1 MMQKCIG
8 CISDQKKKK
17 KMCPFEV
24 KFDIPGA
31 LLFSNSLFLS
41 PSSYERNACFLW

>member
-1 MMQKCIG
+1 MMQKWIG
-8 CISDQKKKK
+8 YVPDKK
-17 KMCPFEV
+17 KMCPYEV

-41 PSSYERNACFLW
+41 LSSYERYACFLW

>member
-1 MMQKCIG
+1 MMQKCTG
-8 CISDQKKKK
+8 CISDQKEKK
-17 KMCPFEV
+17 CPFEV

-31 LLFSNSLFLS
+31 LLFSNSLFLL